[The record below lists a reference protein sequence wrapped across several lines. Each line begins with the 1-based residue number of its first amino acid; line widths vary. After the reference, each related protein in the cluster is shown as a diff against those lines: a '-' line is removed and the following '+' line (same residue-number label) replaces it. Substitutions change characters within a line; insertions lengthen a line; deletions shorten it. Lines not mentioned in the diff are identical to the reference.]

1 MFELLHCPSTICFH
15 FNYMVLVHDI
25 PILPFNLFGI
35 QWKHTKSKET
45 SKVRYVRRKRKPRIM
60 YWIARIKASYPN
72 QLGQN
77 STQSQKLMHTSMPK
91 VNNTSL
97 GKTASHLHHTCSKL
111 DSESYT
117 IAIDNC
123 CSYSMSNSKSNLGGK
138 LTPWNVNIKGTGGTN
153 QITKCRTVC
162 WVIKDNEVKPHKMVI
177 PRHTTTQS
185 HPIACC
191 HHYTGCK
198 HQETKWA
205 PHT

>member
-1 MFELLHCPSTICFH
+1 MICLSYYIVPPPFVFTLITWSWCMTYLFSHSTCLA
-15 FNYMVLVHDI
+15 Y
-25 PILPFNLFGI
+25 

-138 LTPWNVNIKGTGGTN
+138 LTP
-153 QITKCRTVC
+153 
-162 WVIKDNEVKPHKMVI
+162 
-177 PRHTTTQS
+177 
-185 HPIACC
+185 
-191 HHYTGCK
+191 
-198 HQETKWA
+198 
-205 PHT
+205 